1 MMRWSNDTLK
11 STLHRVVLPPLQN
24 RFSGD
29 EQTTRARYSIPYFVS
44 PEGPSIIECL
54 PSCTDA
60 AHPPKYEPIVWQEYM
75 MMRASMQYET
85 KGSWPADAEE

>member
-1 MMRWSNDTLK
+1 MNVGDLMMRWSNDTLK
-11 STLHRVVLPPLQN
+11 STLHRVVLPPLQD

-29 EQTTRARYSIPYFVS
+29 GRMTQARYSIPYFVS
-44 PEGPSIIECL
+44 PEGPSVIECL

-60 AHPPKYEPIVWQEYM
+60 AHPPKYEPIVWQKYM

-85 KGSWPADAEE
+85 KGS